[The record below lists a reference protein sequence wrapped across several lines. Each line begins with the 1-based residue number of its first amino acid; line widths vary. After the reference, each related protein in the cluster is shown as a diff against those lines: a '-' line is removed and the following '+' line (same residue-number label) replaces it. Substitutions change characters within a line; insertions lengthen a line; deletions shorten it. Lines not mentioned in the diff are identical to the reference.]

1 MVFHT
6 FFFFFFVCFL
16 LNAASVIL
24 QPAKML
30 SLSPFFPYPLLQ
42 EEQGGKTLVEDKTF
56 FNNLRPIASP
66 VIE

>member
-1 MVFHT
+1 M
-6 FFFFFFVCFL
+6 
-16 LNAASVIL
+16 NAASIIL

-56 FNNLRPIASP
+56 LNNLRPIASP
-66 VIE
+66 VID